1 MAALGEDLLGVV
13 NKLQDLVF
21 NTIGNDSLDL
31 PQIVVVGSQSS
42 GKSSVLENIVGRD
55 FLPRGSGIVTRRP
68 LILQLINVPST
79 ASEPEGHDAHVPH
92 TPASVAGHD
101 EFAEFNHIPGR
112 RFYDFSE
119 VRREIENE
127 TNRIAGNNKGINRQP
142 INLKVYSPSV
152 LSLTLVDLPGL
163 TKVPIGDQP
172 TDIEKQTRTLISEY
186 IAKPNSIILAV
197 SPANVDIVNSEALK
211 LARYVDPAGKRTI
224 GVLTK
229 LDLMDH
235 GTNALDILS
244 GRVYP
249 LKLGFIGAVNRSQQ
263 DIQINKPM
271 AESLAAERDFFRM
284 HPAYRNIAQRCG
296 TQFLAKTLNRT
307 LMGHIRER
315 LPDIKARLNT
325 LMGQTQQELASYGTD
340 TFIGKEHRGSLIL
353 QLMTRFATSFISSID
368 GTSSEISTKELC
380 GGARIY
386 YIFNSVF
393 GNSLETVDPTHNL
406 SVLDIRTAI
415 RNSTGPRPSLFVPE
429 LAFDLLVKPQIKLL
443 EAPSQR
449 CVELVYEELIKI
461 CHTCGSNELSRYPR
475 LQGKLIE
482 VVSDLLRE
490 RLGPSS
496 SYVESLIS
504 IQRAYINTNHPN
516 FLGAAAAMS
525 SVMQDKHEREKKAA
539 AADEKRKREQ
549 KRRKELNGVNG
560 TETPEDEDEEHQQN
574 TLPVRQAQ
582 KPKES
587 RSMSPAIGRDGHR
600 LGHAPS
606 VSNGATG
613 GGSGRDSFLNYFF
626 GKESGTT
633 GNALPGQSP
642 TSTLPGGQRHVSQ
655 NIEPSIAA
663 SFRRGDTR
671 PAPPVSIQEPEEETA
686 VGAEEGT
693 PGLDDPSGPALTERE
708 ALETELIRRLISNY
722 FNIVRETIADQV
734 PKAVM
739 HLLVN
744 HSKDVV
750 QNRLVSELYRENL
763 FEELL
768 YEDDAVRQEREKC
781 EKLLNTYREAAKI
794 IGEVLVIV
802 VSYLRSD
809 MFPALLVLAFVATA
823 FTQRQDQQPLISK
836 HDLISSLK
844 KAEIIPTVLDSFH
857 PKLALD
863 ISWKHATAHVG
874 NTVDPDKLQDSPKTT
889 LSSLNHGQGTSETKP
904 LLKPEEM
911 QLTIAL
917 TDPDAPSRE
926 NPEWAQVCHWIATS
940 VPKHRSAE
948 AGFDTALV
956 TKHPHWEDIM
966 PYKPPGPPPKTG
978 KHRYV
983 FVVLAP
989 MNGTKEALHLVKPA
1003 DRQHW
1008 GYEKADLGLREWADE
1023 MGLEVLGAN
1032 FMYAQNAEQ

>member
-1 MAALGEDLLGVV
+1 
-13 NKLQDLVF
+13 
-21 NTIGNDSLDL
+21 
-31 PQIVVVGSQSS
+31 
-42 GKSSVLENIVGRD
+42 
-55 FLPRGSGIVTRRP
+55 
-68 LILQLINVPST
+68 
-79 ASEPEGHDAHVPH
+79 
-92 TPASVAGHD
+92 
-101 EFAEFNHIPGR
+101 
-112 RFYDFSE
+112 
-119 VRREIENE
+119 
-127 TNRIAGNNKGINRQP
+127 
-142 INLKVYSPSV
+142 
-152 LSLTLVDLPGL
+152 
-163 TKVPIGDQP
+163 
-172 TDIEKQTRTLISEY
+172 
-186 IAKPNSIILAV
+186 
-197 SPANVDIVNSEALK
+197 
-211 LARYVDPAGKRTI
+211 
-224 GVLTK
+224 
-229 LDLMDH
+229 
-235 GTNALDILS
+235 
-244 GRVYP
+244 
-249 LKLGFIGAVNRSQQ
+249 
-263 DIQINKPM
+263 
-271 AESLAAERDFFRM
+271 
-284 HPAYRNIAQRCG
+284 
-296 TQFLAKTLNRT
+296 
-307 LMGHIRER
+307 
-315 LPDIKARLNT
+315 
-325 LMGQTQQELASYGTD
+325 
-340 TFIGKEHRGSLIL
+340 LIL

-560 TETPEDEDEEHQQN
+560 TETPEDDDEEHQQN

-794 IGEVLVIV
+794 IGEVL
-802 VSYLRSD
+802 
-809 MFPALLVLAFVATA
+809 
-823 FTQRQDQQPLISK
+823 
-836 HDLISSLK
+836 
-844 KAEIIPTVLDSFH
+844 
-857 PKLALD
+857 
-863 ISWKHATAHVG
+863 
-874 NTVDPDKLQDSPKTT
+874 
-889 LSSLNHGQGTSETKP
+889 
-904 LLKPEEM
+904 
-911 QLTIAL
+911 
-917 TDPDAPSRE
+917 
-926 NPEWAQVCHWIATS
+926 
-940 VPKHRSAE
+940 
-948 AGFDTALV
+948 
-956 TKHPHWEDIM
+956 
-966 PYKPPGPPPKTG
+966 
-978 KHRYV
+978 
-983 FVVLAP
+983 
-989 MNGTKEALHLVKPA
+989 
-1003 DRQHW
+1003 
-1008 GYEKADLGLREWADE
+1008 
-1023 MGLEVLGAN
+1023 
-1032 FMYAQNAEQ
+1032 

>member
-1 MAALGEDLLGVV
+1 MSLKQQLIVV
-13 NKLQDLVF
+13 Q
-21 NTIGNDSLDL
+21 
-31 PQIVVVGSQSS
+31 VVVGSQSS

-68 LILQLINVPST
+68 LILQLINVPSER
-79 ASEPEGHDAHVPH
+79 SDKPDDHEVHIPH
-92 TPASVAGHD
+92 TPASVAGQD
-101 EFAEFNHIPGR
+101 EFAEFNHIPSR
-112 RFYDFSE
+112 RFYDFDE

-127 TNRIAGNNKGINRQP
+127 TARIAGSNKGINRQP
-142 INLKVYSPSV
+142 INLKIYSPHV

-172 TDIEKQTRTLISEY
+172 GDIEKQTRGLISEY

-211 LARYVDPAGKRTI
+211 LARYVDSAGRRTI

-229 LDLMDH
+229 IDLMDH

-249 LKLGFIGAVNRSQQ
+249 LKLGFIGVVNRSQQ
-263 DIQINKPM
+263 DIQTNKPM
-271 AESLAAERDFFRM
+271 SDALAAEREFFRM
-284 HPAYRNIAQRCG
+284 HPAYRNIASRCG
-296 TQFLAKTLNRT
+296 TQYLAKTLNQT
-307 LMGHIRER
+307 LMAHIRER

-340 TFIGKEHRGSLIL
+340 AFTGKEHRGSLIL

-393 GNSLETVDPTHNL
+393 GNSLETIDPTHNL

-461 CHTCGSNELSRYPR
+461 CHTCGSNELMRYPR

-525 SVMQDKHEREKKAA
+525 SVMQDKHEREKKVA
-539 AADEKRKREQ
+539 AADEKRKREER
-549 KRRKELNGVNG
+549 RRKELNGVNG
-560 TETPEDEDEEHQQN
+560 ADTPEDEEEEQQQQKV
-574 TLPVRQAQ
+574 LPMRHAQ
-582 KPKES
+582 KTKET
-587 RSMSPAIGRDGHR
+587 RSMSPAIGRDGQR

-606 VSNGATG
+606 ISNGIQPPPSG
-613 GGSGRDSFLNYFF
+613 GRDSFLNYFF
-626 GKESGTT
+626 GKEAGMT
-633 GNALPGQSP
+633 GGSLPGQSAAGAMAGM
-642 TSTLPGGQRHVSQ
+642 PGGSRHVSQ

-671 PAPPVSIQEPEEETA
+671 TPVPMPLPEPVVDEYA
-686 VGAEEGT
+686 AEDGGYGGYGGYG
-693 PGLDDPSGPALTERE
+693 GLVSMVHVTSQSHALTLYTQDDPAGPALTERE

-744 HSKDVV
+744 NSKDVV
-750 QNRLVSELYRENL
+750 QNRLVSTLYKESL

-794 IGEVLVIV
+794 IGEVL
-802 VSYLRSD
+802 
-809 MFPALLVLAFVATA
+809 
-823 FTQRQDQQPLISK
+823 
-836 HDLISSLK
+836 
-844 KAEIIPTVLDSFH
+844 
-857 PKLALD
+857 
-863 ISWKHATAHVG
+863 
-874 NTVDPDKLQDSPKTT
+874 
-889 LSSLNHGQGTSETKP
+889 
-904 LLKPEEM
+904 
-911 QLTIAL
+911 
-917 TDPDAPSRE
+917 
-926 NPEWAQVCHWIATS
+926 
-940 VPKHRSAE
+940 
-948 AGFDTALV
+948 
-956 TKHPHWEDIM
+956 
-966 PYKPPGPPPKTG
+966 
-978 KHRYV
+978 
-983 FVVLAP
+983 
-989 MNGTKEALHLVKPA
+989 
-1003 DRQHW
+1003 
-1008 GYEKADLGLREWADE
+1008 
-1023 MGLEVLGAN
+1023 
-1032 FMYAQNAEQ
+1032 

>member
-1 MAALGEDLLGVV
+1 MAGLGEALLNTV

-68 LILQLINVPST
+68 LILQLINVPSERDDHPED
-79 ASEPEGHDAHVPH
+79 SEVHVPH
-92 TPASVAGHD
+92 TPASVAGQD
-101 EFAEFNHIPGR
+101 EFAEFNHLPSR
-112 RFYDFSE
+112 RFYDFAE

-127 TNRIAGNNKGINRQP
+127 TTRIAGSNKGINRQP
-142 INLKVYSPSV
+142 INLKIYSPHV

-172 TDIEKQTRTLISEY
+172 TDIEKQTRGLISEY
-186 IAKPNSIILAV
+186 IAKPNSIVLAV

-211 LARYVDPAGKRTI
+211 LARWVDPTGKRTI

-249 LKLGFIGAVNRSQQ
+249 LKLGFIGVVNRSQQ
-263 DIQINKPM
+263 DIQINKP
-271 AESLAAERDFFRM
+271 LADALSAEREFFRM
-284 HPAYRNIAQRCG
+284 HPAYRSIAPRCG
-296 TQFLAKTLNRT
+296 TQFLAKTLNTT
-307 LMGHIRER
+307 LMAHIRAR

-340 TFIGKEHRGSLIL
+340 AFTGEGHRGSLIL

-393 GNSLETVDPTHNL
+393 GNSLETIDPTFNL

-443 EAPSQR
+443 EGPSQR

-525 SVMQDKHEREKKAA
+525 SVMQDKHEREKKSAA
-539 AADEKRKREQ
+539 AEEKRKREAR
-549 KRRKELNGVNG
+549 RRKELNGVNG
-560 TETPEDEDEEHQQN
+560 AETPEDDEDEQQPQSVM
-574 TLPVRQAQ
+574 PVRTIAKTQGG
-582 KPKES
+582 
-587 RSMSPAIGRDGHR
+587 RSMSPAVGRDGHR
-600 LGHAPS
+600 LGHAASNSGGVNAVPS
-606 VSNGATG
+606 G
-613 GGSGRDSFLNYFF
+613 GRDSFLNYFF
-626 GKESGTT
+626 GKENGMANSP
-633 GNALPGQSP
+633 LPGQSMAGAM
-642 TSTLPGGQRHVSQ
+642 PGMPSSGRHVSQ
-655 NIEPSIAA
+655 NYEPSIAN

-671 PAPPVSIQEPEEETA
+671 PVSIPMELGEEA
-686 VGAEEGT
+686 IEES
-693 PGLDDPSGPALTERE
+693 GLDDPSGPALTERE
-708 ALETELIRRLISNY
+708 QLETELIRRLISSY
-722 FNIVRETIADQV
+722 FNIVRETTADQV

-744 HSKDVV
+744 YSKDSV
-750 QNRLVSELYRENL
+750 QNRLVSELYKESL
-763 FEELL
+763 FDELL
-768 YEDDAVRQEREKC
+768 YEDDAVRLEREKC
-781 EKLLNTYREAAKI
+781 QKLLETYREAARI
-794 IGEVLVIV
+794 IGEVL
-802 VSYLRSD
+802 
-809 MFPALLVLAFVATA
+809 
-823 FTQRQDQQPLISK
+823 
-836 HDLISSLK
+836 
-844 KAEIIPTVLDSFH
+844 
-857 PKLALD
+857 
-863 ISWKHATAHVG
+863 
-874 NTVDPDKLQDSPKTT
+874 
-889 LSSLNHGQGTSETKP
+889 
-904 LLKPEEM
+904 
-911 QLTIAL
+911 
-917 TDPDAPSRE
+917 
-926 NPEWAQVCHWIATS
+926 
-940 VPKHRSAE
+940 
-948 AGFDTALV
+948 
-956 TKHPHWEDIM
+956 
-966 PYKPPGPPPKTG
+966 
-978 KHRYV
+978 
-983 FVVLAP
+983 
-989 MNGTKEALHLVKPA
+989 
-1003 DRQHW
+1003 
-1008 GYEKADLGLREWADE
+1008 
-1023 MGLEVLGAN
+1023 
-1032 FMYAQNAEQ
+1032 